1 MSNHKFWGVSSMHD
15 YANPEKGAVPKKMV
29 CGGIR
34 FRTYFENPHG
44 HEWGNLPS
52 RCQFCGQGPFCNPHA
67 WSNHNSEPQSRSL
80 DSESMNCKIFQ
91 WALKLWAQA
100 DHEFDGVRKVALG
113 EWPGPGDNTVVRNV
127 ALQLK
132 TSSHIPRFGI
142 VTQIFAWARAW
153 PAPTEGSS
161 IQSTPVLFKSAE
173 AKIASM
179 GVLAFLV
186 SGRGQLD
193 AAQSLKKI
201 WRRAFIDIGVSI
213 ERNYPRGFPTNLK
226 IEDNVRKTTH
236 ILIHG
241 HSDSEQQP

>member
-1 MSNHKFWGVSSMHD
+1 MSNQQILGCFIDAWLRKSRK
-15 YANPEKGAVPKKMV
+15 KGAVPKKMV
-29 CGGIR
+29 RGWIR

-67 WSNHNSEPQSRSL
+67 WSNHNPEPQSRSL
-80 DSESMNCKIFQ
+80 DSESMNCKMLQ

-100 DHEFDGVRKVALG
+100 DHEFDGGRKVALG

-132 TSSHIPRFGI
+132 TSSHIPHFGI

-153 PAPTEGSS
+153 PPPTEGSS
-161 IQSTPVLFKSAE
+161 IQPTPVLFKSAE

-179 GVLAFLV
+179 GVLAFRV
-186 SGRGQLD
+186 WPWRVGRRPKFEKNL
-193 AAQSLKKI
+193 AQGLH
-201 WRRAFIDIGVSI
+201 WHRR
-213 ERNYPRGFPTNLK
+213 
-226 IEDNVRKTTH
+226 
-236 ILIHG
+236 
-241 HSDSEQQP
+241 